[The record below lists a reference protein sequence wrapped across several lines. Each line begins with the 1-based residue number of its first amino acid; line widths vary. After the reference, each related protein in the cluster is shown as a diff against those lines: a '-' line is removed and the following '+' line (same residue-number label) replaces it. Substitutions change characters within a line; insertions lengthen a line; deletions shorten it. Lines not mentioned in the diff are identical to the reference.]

1 MTLAYIL
8 LFTFLGSIGSVLIA
22 SLFLLFKGSAQKK
35 LVPILITFATGTL
48 LGSAFLGLIPESLE
62 LLSAKPVL
70 WTVLI
75 GILFFFFLEK
85 IIRVHHCHN
94 MECHSHDDNL
104 GKMIFIGDAFH
115 NFIDGVIIAGAFLV
129 SIPTG
134 IMVALAVT
142 LHEIPQEIGD
152 FGIFLHSGYSKR
164 KAFIFNLLSS
174 VTAFAGA
181 GLGYAFLQST
191 MELVPYVMAFSA
203 ASFIYI
209 ALADLSPELHKQ
221 TKLSHSFQQIFL
233 LILGVAVIALLGH
246 LHGH

>member
-1 MTLAYIL
+1 MTLTYIL

-22 SLFLLFKGSAQKK
+22 SLFLLFKGNTQKK

-48 LGSAFLGLIPESLE
+48 LGGAFLGLIPKSLE
-62 LLSAKPVL
+62 LLSPEKILP
-70 WTVLI
+70 TVLG

-85 IIRVHHCHN
+85 LVRVHRCHN
-94 MECHSHDDNL
+94 VECPSHDDSL
-104 GKMIFIGDAFH
+104 GKMIFVGDALH

-134 IMVALAVT
+134 IMVALAVI

-164 KAFIFNLLSS
+164 KAFILNLLSS
-174 VTAFAGA
+174 ATAFVGA

-221 TKLSHSFQQIFL
+221 TKLSHSFQQIFI
-233 LILGVAVIALLGH
+233 LILGVGVIALVGH